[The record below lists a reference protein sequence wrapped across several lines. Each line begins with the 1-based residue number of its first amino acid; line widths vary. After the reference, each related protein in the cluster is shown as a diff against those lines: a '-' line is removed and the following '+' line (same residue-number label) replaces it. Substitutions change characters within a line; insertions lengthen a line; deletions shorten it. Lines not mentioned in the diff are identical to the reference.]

1 MMETCGITPFPNKF
15 SGTSTASSLPDKVS
29 KKFSNCKLAEF
40 MTNLGSLTI
49 RQKPTVQKKKK
60 NTVTYLAL
68 DCFHTIGIVALLAFA
83 TELLEVHLRTSSQL
97 LLRFPRDIEYGCS
110 KFVPKTISQI
120 LCCTYKHQEQ
130 EKTCCYTSI
139 TLLLPEMHHT

>member
-1 MMETCGITPFPNKF
+1 METYGITPFPNKF

-29 KKFSNCKLAEF
+29 KKFSNCELAEF

-49 RQKPTVQKKKK
+49 RQKPTVQK
-60 NTVTYLAL
+60 NIVTYLAL

-83 TELLEVHLRTSSQL
+83 TELLEVHLRTSFQL
-97 LLRFPRDIEYGCS
+97 LLRFPRDIEYGCP

-120 LCCTYKHQEQ
+120 LCCPYKHQEQ

>member
-1 MMETCGITPFPNKF
+1 METCGITPFPNKF
-15 SGTSTASSLPDKVS
+15 SGPSTASSLPDKVS

-49 RQKPTVQKKKK
+49 RQKPTVQKKK

>member
-1 MMETCGITPFPNKF
+1 METYGITPFPNKF

-29 KKFSNCKLAEF
+29 KKFSNCELAEF

-49 RQKPTVQKKKK
+49 RQKPTVQK
-60 NTVTYLAL
+60 NIVMYLAL

-83 TELLEVHLRTSSQL
+83 TELLEVHLRTSFQL
-97 LLRFPRDIEYGCS
+97 LLRFPRDIEYGCP

-120 LCCTYKHQEQ
+120 LCCTCKHQEQ

>member
-1 MMETCGITPFPNKF
+1 METCGITPFPNKF